1 MFFVIKDWDD
11 SIWSRSVT
19 RGEGLLVFG
28 RDREGREGV
37 IQCFAGGLE
46 VWVLRCWF
54 WCLGSWEIER
64 MVWICLGWP
73 VCVAVCCAWKLSH
86 LLESQRWSLLLW
98 FVTLM
103 TPNGDATKN
112 KTEGT
117 VHCLLMKY
125 NSRIFFS
132 WEKYSELNSFFLIV
146 KLLLDSLTTLLRL
159 NSFSNDLRIT
169 LFILICALK

>member
-1 MFFVIKDWDD
+1 
-11 SIWSRSVT
+11 
-19 RGEGLLVFG
+19 
-28 RDREGREGV
+28 
-37 IQCFAGGLE
+37 
-46 VWVLRCWF
+46 
-54 WCLGSWEIER
+54 
-64 MVWICLGWP
+64 
-73 VCVAVCCAWKLSH
+73 
-86 LLESQRWSLLLW
+86 
-98 FVTLM
+98 M

-132 WEKYSELNSFFLIV
+132 WEKYSELNLFFLIV

-169 LFILICALK
+169 PFILICALK

>member
-125 NSRIFFS
+125 NSRIFFFMG
-132 WEKYSELNSFFLIV
+132 KI
-146 KLLLDSLTTLLRL
+146 
-159 NSFSNDLRIT
+159 
-169 LFILICALK
+169 